1 MIIDLLS
8 NTNVVPPPRNDYKI
22 LFGEGD
28 TNAKIEKFTSEF
40 NVFTCYPEWH
50 PDGREYLKRTLNHL
64 PNTHIIVLVN
74 FNIKEQ
80 VQLFENIFENKVV
93 FCKRNRHGH
102 APPYNVIKKILIPNG
117 IHDPNYFLQDSVFLT
132 QARFKEL
139 LLNPQTL
146 MFPTKFLISFKNID
160 LLYTSLL
167 LLIEDFLDIYPSY
180 RNYIHV
186 RLNQLQRNDKN
197 LCNLLS
203 LFVSC
208 YYTIKII
215 VNYGLIP
222 SFFIKNGV
230 LSLLLINQ

>member
-1 MIIDLLS
+1 MIIDLLR
-8 NTNVVPPPRNDYKI
+8 NTNVVPPPKNDYKI

-50 PDGREYLKRTLNHL
+50 PRGREYLKRTLNHL

-74 FNIKEQ
+74 FDIKEQ
-80 VQLFENIFENKVV
+80 TQLFENIFENKVAT
-93 FCKRNRHGH
+93 CKRNRHGH
-102 APPYNVIKKILIPNG
+102 APSYNVIKKILIPNG

-132 QARFKEL
+132 RASFDQM
-139 LLNPQTL
+139 LLNPRIL
-146 MFPTKFLISFKNID
+146 MLPTRFSISFKNID
-160 LLYTSLL
+160 TPYTSLL
-167 LLIEDFLDIYPSY
+167 LLIQDFIEIYPSY
-180 RNYIHV
+180 RNYIHI

-197 LCNLLS
+197 LCILLS

-208 YYTIKII
+208 HYTIKII

-222 SFFIKNGV
+222 SFSIKNGV
-230 LSLLLINQ
+230 LSLLYINK

>member
-8 NTNVVPPPRNDYKI
+8 NTNVVPPPKNDYKI

-50 PDGREYLKRTLNHL
+50 PQGREYLKRTLHHL
-64 PNTHIIVLVN
+64 PNTHIVVLVN
-74 FNIKEQ
+74 FDIKEQ
-80 VQLFENIFENKVV
+80 VQLFENIFENKVA

-117 IHDPNYFLQDSVFLT
+117 IHDPNFFLQESVFLT
-132 QARFKEL
+132 RESFDKM

-146 MFPTKFLISFKNID
+146 MLPTRFSISFKNINS
-160 LLYTSLL
+160 LYTSLL
-167 LLIEDFLDIYPSY
+167 LLIQDFLDIYECY
-180 RNYIHV
+180 KNYLHI
-186 RLNQLQRNDKN
+186 RLNQLQRNERN

-203 LFVSC
+203 LFVSF

-222 SFFIKNGV
+222 SFSIKNGV
-230 LSLLLINQ
+230 LSLLFINQ